1 MTEQQY
7 LFVYGSLR
15 REAAHPMHELLAEK
29 TDFISE
35 AVFQGQLFRI
45 SWYPGAIPSRFARH
59 RVKGEVYAIH
69 QPEQLLLLLDEY
81 EGCGSAFT
89 EPTEYKRQ
97 QKTVLLTSG
106 ESLSAWVYLY
116 QYPTS
121 GLQEIHSGDFLE

>member
-29 TDFISE
+29 TDFIGK

-45 SWYPGAIPSRFARH
+45 SWYPGAIPSRFAGH
-59 RVKGEVYAIH
+59 KVQGEVYFIR
-69 QPEQLLLLLDEY
+69 QPEQLLPLLDEY
-81 EGCGSAFT
+81 EGCGPAFA

-97 QKTVLLTSG
+97 QKTVMLTSG
-106 ESLSAWVYLY
+106 ELLSAWVYLY

-121 GLQEIHSGDFLE
+121 GLPEIYSGDFLE